1 MARIS
6 LPQVTLCAA
15 TSVNVA
21 ATVAAMQ
28 HSMTLCDFGA
38 ALLLTDQILAPPP
51 EGIAVQHISN
61 LESSAGYS
69 RFILSEMVQYITT
82 SHVLVVQWDGFVLH
96 PEAWDPAFMEF
107 DYIGAVWPQ
116 FDAAAAVGNGGF
128 SLRSKRLLNACRA
141 IGLTEH
147 PEDVAICRTYRFRLE
162 QDFDIRFADRET
174 AARFSYE
181 RTAGS
186 GTEFGFHGVFNLPS
200 HLPADVWWNIYLGL
214 DEAGSV
220 FQNLGT
226 IIKLT
231 WRAPKGMR
239 RAAKMI
245 RDANLRQYGVKR

>member
-116 FDAAAAVGNGGF
+116 FTDGAVVGNGGF
-128 SLRSKRLLNACRA
+128 SLRSKRLLDACCSL
-141 IGLTEH
+141 GLAEH
-147 PEDVAICRTYRFRLE
+147 PEDVAICRTHRARLE
-162 QDFDIRFADRET
+162 EEFGVRFASPSI
-174 AARFSYE
+174 AVHFSYE
-181 RTAGS
+181 RTERV
-186 GTEFGFHGVFNLPS
+186 GTEFGFHGVFNLPT
-200 HLPADVWWNIYLGL
+200 
-214 DEAGSV
+214 EAGSDG
-220 FQNLGT
+220 FWSIYQMLDNRSALAPNLRELIWPMLRHRQGF
-226 IIKLT
+226 
-231 WRAPKGMR
+231 R
-239 RAAKMI
+239 RA
-245 RDANLRQYGVKR
+245 LRILMDQLFC